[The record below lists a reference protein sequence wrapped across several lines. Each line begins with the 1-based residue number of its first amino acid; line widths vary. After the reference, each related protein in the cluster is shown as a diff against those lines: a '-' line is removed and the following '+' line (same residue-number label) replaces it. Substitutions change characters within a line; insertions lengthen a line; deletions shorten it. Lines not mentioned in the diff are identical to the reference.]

1 MITFPEVHLQ
11 HQQLMVTLYG
21 LYGREV
27 GGSFPVSVLIAM
39 LGDLGHDA
47 PGVRSSVSRLKT
59 KGVLH
64 SVRTD
69 GVAGYEISPEAM
81 EIFIAGDER
90 IFSSPRSQAHD
101 PWVLAI
107 FSVPESKRSRRH
119 QLRKELGGLGFGMV
133 SAGVWIAPAHVR
145 EEARRRMESQGL
157 AEFVEFF
164 TGEYGPEA
172 DMRAKVAQWWDLEF
186 LETRLCEF
194 LDLYGNSVVEWAT
207 VMGSTP
213 DTAQAAMSPE
223 LCRDAFR
230 YYVPMLT
237 LWRRFPY
244 RDPGLPLEYLPEGW
258 KGVEARNVFQEMHR
272 LIGPLAAQ
280 HARTLIHAATT
291 APQLV

>member
-1 MITFPEVHLQ
+1 MITIPEVPLQ

-47 PGVRSSVSRLKT
+47 PGVRSSVSRLKA

-69 GVAGYEISPEAM
+69 GVAGYEISPEAL
-81 EIFIAGDER
+81 EIFVAGDER
-90 IFSSPRSQAHD
+90 IFSSPRSQADD

-107 FSVPESKRSRRH
+107 FSVPESKRNRRH

-145 EEARRRMESQGL
+145 QEALRRMESQGL
-157 AEFVEFF
+157 AEYVEFF
-164 TGEYGPEA
+164 TGEYGPET
-172 DMRAKVAQWWDLEF
+172 DMRSKVAQWWDLEVVAS
-186 LETRLCEF
+186 RLAEF
-194 LDLYGNSVVEWAT
+194 LDLYGNAVAEWVRVV
-207 VMGSTP
+207 GSTP
-213 DTAQAAMSPE
+213 ETAQAVASPE
-223 LCRDAFR
+223 LRRDAFR

-244 RDPGLPLEYLPEGW
+244 RDPGLPLAYLPEGW
-258 KGVEARNVFQEMHR
+258 KGVEARNVFQEVHR

-280 HARTLIHAATT
+280 HARTLINAATE

>member
-1 MITFPEVHLQ
+1 MIAVPEVPLQ

-47 PGVRSSVSRLKT
+47 PGVRSSVSRLKA

-69 GVAGYEISPEAM
+69 GAAGYEISPEAL
-81 EIFIAGDER
+81 EIFVAGDER
-90 IFSSPRSQAHD
+90 IFSPPRSQAGD

-107 FSVPESKRSRRH
+107 FSVPESMRNRRH

-133 SAGVWIAPAHVR
+133 SAGVWIAPAHVQ
-145 EEARRRMESQGL
+145 EEARRRMESRGL

-164 TGEYGPEA
+164 IGEYGA
-172 DMRAKVAQWWDLEF
+172 VNDMRSKVAQWWDLEVVD
-186 LETRLCEF
+186 TRLSEF
-194 LDLYGNSVVEWAT
+194 LDLYGSALAEWTAVV
-207 VMGSTP
+207 GSNP
-213 DTAQAAMSPE
+213 QAAREVATPE
-223 LCRDAFR
+223 LRRDAFR

-244 RDPGLPLEYLPEGW
+244 RDPGLPLAYLPEGW
-258 KGVEARNVFQEMHR
+258 KGVEARNVFQEVHH

-280 HARTLIHAATT
+280 HARTLIGTPAES
-291 APQLV
+291 PQLI